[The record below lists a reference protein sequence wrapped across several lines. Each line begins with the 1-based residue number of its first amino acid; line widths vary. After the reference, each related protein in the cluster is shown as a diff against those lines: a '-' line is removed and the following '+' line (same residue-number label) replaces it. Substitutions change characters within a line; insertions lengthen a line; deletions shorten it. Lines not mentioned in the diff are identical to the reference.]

1 MCNKWYN
8 YSINKSKKVGVTME
22 NNQIKNKGGRP
33 RGRSTERMNIS
44 IKPSTK
50 KLLKACAEQEGLSMS
65 EVLDKLITKHIKI
78 K

>member
-1 MCNKWYN
+1 
-8 YSINKSKKVGVTME
+8 ME
-22 NNQIKNKGGRP
+22 EKQIKNKGGRP
-33 RGRSTERMNIS
+33 RGRSTERMTIS

-50 KLLKACAEQEGLSMS
+50 ELLKACAEREDLSMS